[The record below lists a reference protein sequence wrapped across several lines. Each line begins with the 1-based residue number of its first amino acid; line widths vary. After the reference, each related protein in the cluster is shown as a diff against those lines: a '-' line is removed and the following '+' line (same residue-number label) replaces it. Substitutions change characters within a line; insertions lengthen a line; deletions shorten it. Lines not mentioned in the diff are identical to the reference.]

1 MTPYTEIQQVNIFNV
16 VSCIGNQH
24 SSSYGAAP
32 NCCLDVDCEV
42 PAVFTFGLSIPVG
55 AGIGLMAGATT
66 GGGAGVV
73 GGEDLRFLILS
84 EPFAL
89 SMGTVWSGEP
99 GEPSEPVVGGHR
111 WCNRLCWFYIP
122 R

>member
-1 MTPYTEIQQVNIFNV
+1 MAWLDGFLQPRG
-16 VSCIGNQH
+16 SAH
-24 SSSYGAAP
+24 
-32 NCCLDVDCEV
+32 CLDVDCEV

-84 EPFAL
+84 G
-89 SMGTVWSGEP
+89 MVQ
-99 GEPSEPVVGGHR
+99 
-111 WCNRLCWFYIP
+111 
-122 R
+122 